1 MHFASPHYLWLLTLL
16 VPMTAYYVWRTLQG
30 GAAIRIS
37 SVAGLVRAPKSL
49 RYYLRHLPFVLRAA
63 AFALLVVALAR
74 PQRIEQNV
82 RTSSEGIDIV
92 MAIDVSAS
100 MLARDFQ
107 PDRITAAKQVAGS
120 FIADRYGDRIG
131 LVVFADEAF
140 TQSPLTTDQS
150 TLQTLLARIRSGV
163 IDDSGTAIG
172 NGLATAINR
181 LRESEAKSKVIILL
195 TDGVNNRGQIAPL
208 TAAEIA
214 RAQGI
219 RVYTIGVGT
228 QGSAPYPAVDIYG
241 QPTGGTVMAPVEID
255 EKTLGAI
262 AERTGGR
269 YFRATDNAKL
279 KAIYDEINQLEK
291 SKVEVTE
298 HVAYHEEFL
307 LWVVAAL
314 AALLA
319 EMLLANLVL
328 KRIP

>member
-82 RTSSEGIDIV
+82 HTSSEGIDIV

-131 LVVFADEAF
+131 LVVFAAEAF

-150 TLQTLLARIRSGV
+150 TLQTLLSRVRSGV

-172 NGLATAINR
+172 TGLATAINR

-228 QGSAPYPAVDIYG
+228 RGSAPYPAVDIYG

-298 HVAYHEEFL
+298 RVAYHEEFL

>member
-131 LVVFADEAF
+131 LVVFAAEAF

-150 TLQTLLARIRSGV
+150 TLQTLLSRVRSGV

-172 NGLATAINR
+172 TGLATAINR

-228 QGSAPYPAVDIYG
+228 RGSAPYPAVDIYG

-279 KAIYDEINQLEK
+279 KEIYDEINQLEK

-298 HVAYHEEFL
+298 RVAYHEEFL

>member
-1 MHFASPHYLWLLTLL
+1 M
-16 VPMTAYYVWRTLQG
+16 
-30 GAAIRIS
+30 
-37 SVAGLVRAPKSL
+37 
-49 RYYLRHLPFVLRAA
+49 LRAA

-82 RTSSEGIDIV
+82 HTSSEGIDIV

-131 LVVFADEAF
+131 LVVFAAEAF

-150 TLQTLLARIRSGV
+150 TLQTLLSRVRSGV

-172 NGLATAINR
+172 TGLATAINR

-195 TDGVNNRGQIAPL
+195 TDGINNRGEIAPM

-219 RVYTIGVGT
+219 RVYTIGVGSRGT
-228 QGSAPYPAVDIYG
+228 APYPAVDMFGNMTFIN
-241 QPTGGTVMAPVEID
+241 QKVEID
-255 EKTLGAI
+255 EKTLTEI
-262 AERTGGR
+262 ARLTGGR
-269 YFRATDNAKL
+269 YFRATDKEKL
-279 KAIYDEINQLEK
+279 QAIYDEINQLEK
-291 SKVEVTE
+291 SRVEVTE
-298 HVAYHEEFL
+298 RITYHELFL
-307 LWVVAAL
+307 GWAL
-314 AALLA
+314 AALALLTA
-319 EMLLANLVL
+319 ELLLSNLVL

>member
-1 MHFASPHYLWLLTLL
+1 MIMHFASPYYLWLLTLL
-16 VPMTAYYVWRTLQG
+16 VPMIGYYVWRTLQG

-37 SVAGLVRAPKSL
+37 SVAGVVRAPKTV
-49 RYYLRHLPFVLRAA
+49 RYYLRHLPFALHAA

-74 PQRIEQNV
+74 PQDVEQNV
-82 RTSSEGIDIV
+82 RTNTEGIDI
-92 MAIDVSAS
+92 MLAIDVSGS
-100 MLARDFQ
+100 MLARDFK
-107 PDRITAAKQVAGS
+107 PDRITAAKEVAGS

-131 LVVFADEAF
+131 LVAFAGEAF

-150 TLQTLLARIRSGV
+150 TLQTLLARIRSGL
-163 IDDSGTAIG
+163 IEDGTAIG

-195 TDGVNNRGQIAPL
+195 TDGVNNRGEIAPL

-214 RAQGI
+214 KAQGI

-228 QGSAPYPAVDIYG
+228 EGMAPYPAIDMFGNITFVN
-241 QPTGGTVMAPVEID
+241 QKVEID
-255 EKTLGAI
+255 EKTLTAI
-262 AERTGGR
+262 SDMTGGK
-269 YFRATDNAKL
+269 YFRATDKAKL

-298 HVAYHEEFL
+298 HVSYHEL
-307 LWVVAAL
+307 YLAWVL
-314 AALLA
+314 AALGLLLA
-319 EMLLANLVL
+319 EFLLANLVL

>member
-131 LVVFADEAF
+131 LVVFAAEAF

-195 TDGVNNRGQIAPL
+195 TDGVNNRGEITPM

-214 RAQGI
+214 HAQGI

-307 LWVVAAL
+307 LWVLAAL

>member
-82 RTSSEGIDIV
+82 HTSSEGIDIV

-131 LVVFADEAF
+131 LVVFAAEAF

-150 TLQTLLARIRSGV
+150 TLQTLLSRVRSGV

-172 NGLATAINR
+172 TGLATAINR

-298 HVAYHEEFL
+298 RVAYHEEFL

>member
-30 GAAIRIS
+30 GAAIWIS

-82 RTSSEGIDIV
+82 HTSSEGIDIV

-131 LVVFADEAF
+131 LVVFAAEAF

-150 TLQTLLARIRSGV
+150 TLQTLLSRVRSGV

-172 NGLATAINR
+172 TGLATAINR

-228 QGSAPYPAVDIYG
+228 RGSAPYPAVDIYG

-298 HVAYHEEFL
+298 RVAYHEEFL

>member
-1 MHFASPHYLWLLTLL
+1 MQFASPHYLWLLTLL
-16 VPMTAYYVWRTLQG
+16 APMTAYYVWRTMQG

-37 SVAGLVRAPKSL
+37 TVAGVLHAPKTV
-49 RYYLRHLPFVLRAA
+49 RHYLRHLPFALRAA

-74 PQRIEQNV
+74 PQDIEQNV
-82 RTSSEGIDIV
+82 RTNTEGIDIV
-92 MAIDVSAS
+92 LAIDVSAS
-100 MLARDFQ
+100 MLARDFR
-107 PDRITAAKQVAGS
+107 PDRITAAKEVAGS
-120 FIADRYGDRIG
+120 FA
-131 LVVFADEAF
+131 AEAF

-150 TLQTLLARIRSGV
+150 TLQTLLARIRSGL

-195 TDGVNNRGQIAPL
+195 TDGVNNRGQIAPM

-228 QGSAPYPAVDIYG
+228 EGTAPYPAVDIYG
-241 QPTGGTVMAPVEID
+241 QPTGDVVMAKVEID
-255 EKTLGAI
+255 EKTLGAM
-262 AERTGGR
+262 ADLTGGK

-298 HVAYHEEFL
+298 RISYHERFL
-307 LWVVAAL
+307 VWAL
-314 AALLA
+314 AALGA
-319 EMLLANLVL
+319 LLLEFLLSNLVL

>member
-131 LVVFADEAF
+131 LVVFAAEAF

-307 LWVVAAL
+307 LWVLAAL

>member
-82 RTSSEGIDIV
+82 HTSSEGIDIV

-131 LVVFADEAF
+131 LVVFAAEAF

-150 TLQTLLARIRSGV
+150 TLQTLLSRVRSGV

-172 NGLATAINR
+172 TGLATAINR

-228 QGSAPYPAVDIYG
+228 RGSAPYPAVDIYG

-255 EKTLGAI
+255 EKTLGAM
-262 AERTGGR
+262 
-269 YFRATDNAKL
+269 DNAKL
-279 KAIYDEINQLEK
+279 KEIYDEINQLEK

-298 HVAYHEEFL
+298 RVAYHEEFL

>member
-82 RTSSEGIDIV
+82 HTSSEGIDIV

-131 LVVFADEAF
+131 LVVFAAEAF

-150 TLQTLLARIRSGV
+150 TLQTLLSRVRSGV

-172 NGLATAINR
+172 TGLATAINR

-228 QGSAPYPAVDIYG
+228 RGSAPYPAVDIYG

-279 KAIYDEINQLEK
+279 KAIYDAINQLEK

-298 HVAYHEEFL
+298 RVAYHEEFL

>member
-1 MHFASPHYLWLLTLL
+1 MHFASPYYLWLLTLL
-16 VPMTAYYVWRTLQG
+16 APMIGYYVWRTLQG

-37 SVAGLVRAPKSL
+37 SVAGVVRAPRTV
-49 RYYLRHLPFVLRAA
+49 RYYLRHLPFALRAA

-74 PQRIEQNV
+74 PQDVEQNV
-82 RTSSEGIDIV
+82 RTNTEGIDI
-92 MAIDVSAS
+92 MLAIDVSGS
-100 MLARDFQ
+100 MLARDFK
-107 PDRITAAKQVAGS
+107 PDRITAAKEVAGS

-131 LVVFADEAF
+131 LVAFAGEAF

-150 TLQTLLARIRSGV
+150 TLQTLLARIRSGL
-163 IDDSGTAIG
+163 IEDGTAIG

-195 TDGVNNRGQIAPL
+195 TDGVNNRGEIAPR

-214 RAQGI
+214 KAQGI

-228 QGSAPYPAVDIYG
+228 EGMAPYPAMDMFGNITFVN
-241 QPTGGTVMAPVEID
+241 QKVEID
-255 EKTLGAI
+255 EKTLTAI
-262 AERTGGR
+262 SDMTGGQ
-269 YFRATDNAKL
+269 YFRATDKAKL

-298 HVAYHEEFL
+298 HVSYHEL
-307 LWVVAAL
+307 YLAWVL
-314 AALLA
+314 AALGLLLA
-319 EMLLANLVL
+319 EFLFTNLVL

>member
-1 MHFASPHYLWLLTLL
+1 MQFASPHYLWLLTLL
-16 VPMTAYYVWRTLQG
+16 APMTAYYVWRTMQG

-37 SVAGLVRAPKSL
+37 TVAGVLHAPKTV
-49 RYYLRHLPFVLRAA
+49 RHYLRHLPFALRAA

-74 PQRIEQNV
+74 PQDIEQNV
-82 RTSSEGIDIV
+82 RTNTEGIDIV
-92 MAIDVSAS
+92 LAIDVSAS
-100 MLARDFQ
+100 MLARDFR
-107 PDRITAAKQVAGS
+107 PDRITAAKEVAGS
-120 FIADRYGDRIG
+120 FVADRYGDRIG
-131 LVVFADEAF
+131 LVVFAAEAF

-150 TLQTLLARIRSGV
+150 TLQTLLARIRSGL

-195 TDGVNNRGQIAPL
+195 TDGVNNRGQIAPM

-228 QGSAPYPAVDIYG
+228 EGRAPYPAVDIYG
-241 QPTGGTVMAPVEID
+241 QPTGDVVMAKVEID
-255 EKTLGAI
+255 EKTLGAM
-262 AERTGGR
+262 ADLTGGK

-298 HVAYHEEFL
+298 RISYHERFL
-307 LWVVAAL
+307 VWAL
-314 AALLA
+314 AALGA
-319 EMLLANLVL
+319 LLLEFLLSNLVL